1 MTKKRFSNTGYILLA
16 LAITLLIAGGVFA
29 YNMTRQTKVAD
40 VANGTI
46 NYDPPTEEEQ
56 NSGDTRKEEIV
67 NNDKP
72 TTPPQPSDPAKTATV
87 IITDAGQ
94 YDNVIEVRAFIP
106 DHYQDG
112 TCIITFRRGSQ
123 TVSKDTPAFRDATTT
138 ICTNPLIER
147 SEFPS
152 AGDWQVTVSYKS
164 AGAAGQSE
172 TKTIKIN

>member
-1 MTKKRFSNTGYILLA
+1 MIKKRFSNTGYMLLA
-16 LAITLLIAGGVFA
+16 LAISLLIAGGVFA
-29 YNMTRQTKVAD
+29 YNKTRQSKVVD
-40 VANGTI
+40 VSNGTI

-56 NSGDTRKEEIV
+56 KSGDKRKEEIV
-67 NNDKP
+67 NNDEPSAP
-72 TTPPQPSDPAKTATV
+72 TQPSDQTKSASV

-112 TCIITFRRGSQ
+112 TCTITFRRGSQ
-123 TVSKDTPAFRDATTT
+123 TVSKDTPAYRDATTT
-138 ICTNPLIER
+138 ICTNPLFER

-164 AGAAGQSE
+164 AGATGQSE